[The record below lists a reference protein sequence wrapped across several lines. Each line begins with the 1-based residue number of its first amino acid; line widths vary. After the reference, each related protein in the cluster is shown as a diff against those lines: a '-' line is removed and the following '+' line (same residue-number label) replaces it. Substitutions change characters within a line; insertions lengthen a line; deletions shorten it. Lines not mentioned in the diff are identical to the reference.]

1 MPKKGFFVP
10 SKGLFVPLQKR
21 RRFNYLIYVCK
32 VGKERVT
39 LLPLLFFIV
48 TIIML
53 ILIFIMLMVT
63 PELGVIFEK

>member
-39 LLPLLFFIV
+39 LLPLLFFYSNDHNVNINIYNV
-48 TIIML
+48 NGNTRVGSH
-53 ILIFIMLMVT
+53 F
-63 PELGVIFEK
+63 